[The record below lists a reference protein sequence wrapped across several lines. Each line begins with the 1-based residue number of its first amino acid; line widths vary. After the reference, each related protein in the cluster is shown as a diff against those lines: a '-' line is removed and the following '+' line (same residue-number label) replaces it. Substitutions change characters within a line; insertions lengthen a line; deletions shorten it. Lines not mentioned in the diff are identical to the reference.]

1 MFGLLRSPDFWNNK
15 TDRVAVTSVLK
26 TELKLFRFRGKHINK
41 RYSPG
46 SPPIPQ
52 ILDVAP
58 RLTNHN
64 RLVAAVVAAV
74 IVFIR

>member
-1 MFGLLRSPDFWNNK
+1 MFGLLRSLDFWNNK

-46 SPPIPQ
+46 SPPIPS
-52 ILDVAP
+52 IPADSLKPSPLPVYD
-58 RLTNHN
+58 
-64 RLVAAVVAAV
+64 
-74 IVFIR
+74 